1 MKYFETLPKIV
12 ETQNNISTVKT
23 NLMARSSVIPTLLSN
38 PAVFYQY
45 DIQDDDTPE
54 IIAFKYY
61 GNVYNYWIVLFT
73 NQILNPQWD
82 WPLKSGVFTDY
93 LNDKYPNIDIYATL
107 DHYEK
112 IITTTDGETNTTTS
126 ETFTISFDEY
136 SNLAPTTTTYNIDGV
151 NCTVSITKRPVN
163 LYQMEFELNES
174 KRNIKIL
181 NSNYITQVETEFAK
195 LFKNKK

>member
-61 GNVYNYWIVLFT
+61 GNVYRYWLVLFA
-73 NQILNPQWD
+73 NQIINPQWD
-82 WPLKSGVFTDY
+82 WPIKNSAFNDY
-93 LNDKYPNIDIYATL
+93 LNNKYPNIDIYATL

-112 IITTTDGETNTTTS
+112 IITTTDGESNISNS
-126 ETFTISFDEY
+126 ETFVIDFDEY
-136 SNLAPTTTTYNIDGV
+136 NNLTATTTKYTIGGV
-151 NCTVSITKRPVN
+151 SCTESIVKRPVN
-163 LYQMEFELNES
+163 IYEMEYELNES
-174 KRNIKIL
+174 KRSIKIL
-181 NSNYITQVETEFAK
+181 NTSYVNQIESEFIK
-195 LFKNKK
+195 LFKNNK